1 MEPENNSMVMGSE
14 GLAAILTSSEET
26 NMIIRERFAKPL
38 HKQLEIS
45 FPKSERRGSKASIRI
60 TIIRDR
66 NMVIIISERHK
77 VCRIMILQFKHTT
90 ICPLTAILQAASNA
104 LSAGDLNKVHNILP
118 CIRREKVCRNRNK
131 SSILLYLNMMDG
143 KGNYFIFGLASIGK
157 ANGERFQGVVTRHLI
172 TILQTT
178 KNGQNESEAQKGQGS
193 QNQNH
198 TNLDNQI
205 SDTVKDGKNILQH
218 LNHLLQPA

>member
-1 MEPENNSMVMGSE
+1 
-14 GLAAILTSSEET
+14 
-26 NMIIRERFAKPL
+26 
-38 HKQLEIS
+38 
-45 FPKSERRGSKASIRI
+45 
-60 TIIRDR
+60 
-66 NMVIIISERHK
+66 
-77 VCRIMILQFKHTT
+77 
-90 ICPLTAILQAASNA
+90 
-104 LSAGDLNKVHNILP
+104 
-118 CIRREKVCRNRNK
+118 
-131 SSILLYLNMMDG
+131 MMDG
-143 KGNYFIFGLASIGK
+143 EGNNFIFGLTGISK

-178 KNGQNESEAQKGQGS
+178 KNSQNESEAQKGQGS

>member
-1 MEPENNSMVMGSE
+1 MVMGPE
-14 GLAAILTSSEET
+14 GLTAILTGGEET
-26 NMIIRERFAKPL
+26 NMVIRERFAEPL
-38 HKQLEIS
+38 HEQLKITL
-45 FPKSERRGSKASIRI
+45 PKSERRRSKASIRI
-60 TIIRDR
+60 TIVRDR

-104 LSAGDLNKVHNILP
+104 LSAGDLNKINNILP

-143 KGNYFIFGLASIGK
+143 KGNYFIFGLAGIGK
-157 ANGERFQGVVTRHLI
+157 ANGERFQRVVTCHLI

-178 KNGQNESEAQKGQGS
+178 ENGQNESEAQKGQGS

-218 LNHLLQPA
+218 LNHLLRPA